1 MSATDI
7 RTCGLCFD
15 WPIIPGADRCVQC
28 ADKSSSLLAVRSHM
42 LFISLQAEREKVAKL
57 EAKVSEL
64 TARLKLHARFA
75 LIDKLTITPE
85 AAKAIIETTGPLFVV
100 PPAEFEHVTEAVAAE
115 RERIAKIADDRFRQW
130 SERAEQA
137 TTKGDYERRAAAGAE
152 ARHIA
157 EAIRRGE

>member
-1 MSATDI
+1 MSVIQDQSIPVI
-7 RTCGLCFD
+7 RLCAGFCD
-15 WPIIPGADRCVQC
+15 RTVPEGYLRCPECQREKEADDFKRWHQSA
-28 ADKSSSLLAVRSHM
+28 ADCEGFL
-42 LFISLQAEREKVAKL
+42 IAERERVAYL
-57 EAKVSEL
+57 EAKASEL
-64 TARLKLHARFA
+64 TAERMKWRTCSSCKVDESPMRACIFCRA
-75 LIDKLTITPE
+75 E
-85 AAKAIIETTGPLFVV
+85 QAKQ
-100 PPAEFEHVTEAVAAE
+100 AVAAE